1 MFRRRKASSAPTDD
15 QRVVLDV
22 ENVITRL
29 DAAIDRLDGVYTL
42 LLPVVNKIQSGQHN
56 DIGRRHLGTSH

>member
-1 MFRRRKASSAPTDD
+1 MFRRPSSPPPTDD

-42 LLPVVNKIQSGQHN
+42 LLPVVNKLQLGQRD
-56 DIGRRHLGTSH
+56 DIGRNLGASH